1 MENTCVKC
9 DACDTNGFRL
19 RRYKCLKCIDFDLC
33 GTCFDT
39 GEETNKHHSHHPMQC
54 IILESDHKLFFP
66 ESKPSEISRSYT
78 CPVCGATG
86 FRVADLKYHVE
97 LRHPGTH
104 HAVLCP
110 LCAYPS
116 PEFFIS
122 SGCNPNR
129 PHKDFLNHL
138 QSVHRPKKSSPPNSS
153 QGQEVNNNN
162 NNSSSVE
169 ASLNRDEDFY
179 YKPEGD
185 EKISGLCKFD
195 KLLTPEEQVID
206 DLISRSSFSSQDF
219 GLNIL
224 FRLKKMDAS
233 SLNNA
238 QISQTSSDMIPDHIA
253 FETRKEK
260 NNITMS
266 SQLSEDIGNHN
277 NADDQ
282 DDQDVDTD
290 NSDMELDDDSTSEAV
305 AAARDLAESGR
316 VVNDNVD
323 DSDSV
328 ILVSAAQKTDTDKAD
343 KESDTVDQD
352 WVTYVQELIWDSL
365 NLKSLSLTIDGH

>member
-1 MENTCVKC
+1 GVKC

-33 GTCFDT
+33 GTCFDA
-39 GEETNKHHSHHPMQC
+39 GEETNQHHSHHPMQC

-66 ESKPSEISRSYT
+66 ESKPSEIIRSYT
-78 CPVCGATG
+78 CPVCGLTG

-116 PEFFIS
+116 PEFFMP

-138 QSVHRPKKSSPPNSS
+138 QSVHRPKKSSPSNSS
-153 QGQEVNNNN
+153 QGQEVDNNT

-195 KLLTPEEQVID
+195 KLLTPEERVING
-206 DLISRSSFSSQDF
+206 LISRSSSSSQNF

-224 FRLKKMDAS
+224 FRLKKMDES
-233 SLNNA
+233 SLKKT
-238 QISQTSSDMIPDHIA
+238 QISQSSSDMIPDHTA
-253 FETRKEK
+253 LKTPKK
-260 NNITMS
+260 NDIISS
-266 SQLSEDIGNHN
+266 SQLSEDVENHN

-282 DDQDVDTD
+282 DDEDVDTD
-290 NSDMELDDDSTSEAV
+290 DSDMELDDDSTSEAV
-305 AAARDLAESGR
+305 AATTALAESGR
-316 VVNDNVD
+316 VVSDNVD

-328 ILVSAAQKTDTDKAD
+328 ILVGAAQKTDT
-343 KESDTVDQD
+343 E
-352 WVTYVQELIWDSL
+352 
-365 NLKSLSLTIDGH
+365 